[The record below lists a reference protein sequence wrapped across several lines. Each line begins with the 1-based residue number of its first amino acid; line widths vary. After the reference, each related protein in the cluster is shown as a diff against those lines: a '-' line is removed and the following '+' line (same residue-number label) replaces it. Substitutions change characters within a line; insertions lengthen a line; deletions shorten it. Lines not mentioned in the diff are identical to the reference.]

1 MSNFDLVSAVRPQ
14 GGWVA
19 VVGIKDGST
28 RQHLVTT
35 REEFDTRVERFVS
48 QQYNVFFGLA
58 KYRDGESRSKQ
69 NVESLQCFWL
79 DIDCG
84 EGKDYP
90 DQRTGLLALKAFC
103 ASTGLPKP
111 TVINSGRGLHVYW
124 TLDCDITREE
134 WEPVAA
140 RLKEVCRTQ
149 GLYPDPSCFEAA
161 RILRVPGT
169 FNFKGDTPLPVTVV
183 TVGDITTLDNIREV
197 LGVRATMQPLVAATH
212 RKSALGQLLQSSME
226 SSFTKI
232 IGMAE
237 HGCAQLN
244 SCYEERAHLSEP
256 RWFDALSVA
265 KFCSD
270 RDEAIHSISA
280 DHPDYDPGLVQ
291 QKLRH
296 IVGPHTCVAF
306 AGNNPDGCNGCPHK
320 GKIKSPIVLG
330 REVIAATQEDNI
342 VEDVTAAGEAQVY
355 HIPEYPFP
363 YIRGKN
369 GGIWRKG
376 IEGEEGEKSKDVL
389 VYAHDLYMVKR
400 MDDPNEE
407 GVVLFRLHS
416 PKDGVREFTMS
427 NSKVTDGAELR
438 KALAAKHIIL
448 PKKQYDMLV
457 DYIIRSFEHLFTTAE
472 VEQMRNQF
480 GWADGDSKFIIGD
493 REISADGVYHSPP
506 SSVTRNFTEL
516 LEPVGTLEGW
526 KEVFDLYGRPGLE
539 AHAFGAA
546 TAFGAPLLKFSG
558 HRGAIINLIHP
569 SSGTGKTTVLH
580 MVNSVWGN
588 PVQLCAKK
596 DDTLNA
602 KVFKLG
608 VMCNLPICFDEMTNT
623 EPEELSEL
631 TYLIS
636 QGNGKDRMK
645 ASSNAMRHNNTS
657 WQTIAICS
665 SNNSFY
671 EKLEIKRDSPQGEMM
686 RVLEYYLDYSDAID
700 MELGKLMFDHQLQ
713 ANYGHAGEIYA
724 RYVLNNHEE
733 VKGLFMTIQQKID
746 RKLKL
751 TQRERF
757 WSATVAANIT
767 GIYIAVRLGLVN
779 WNVGRIF
786 KWACGMLESLRV
798 ATTPQVDATKQLLGE
813 FLMNRIDNILVVNG
827 GIDRR
832 NNLEALPIL
841 EPRRELLVRYEPD
854 KARVF
859 VATSAFRRFC
869 IIRGVSYRDSVRK
882 MESIGLILG
891 SGAKRMSKGMKVSL
905 PSVHALELDATH
917 PEFAALGDIIPVEV
931 AATGTQAPEAVVEEQ
946 GEA

>member
-1 MSNFDLVSAVRPQ
+1 MSNFDLVSAVRPS
-14 GGWVA
+14 GGWLA

-28 RQHLVTT
+28 RQQLVDT
-35 REEFDTRVERFVS
+35 REEFDTWVERFVR
-48 QQYNVFFGLA
+48 QEYNVFFGLA

-90 DQRTGLLALKAFC
+90 DQRTGLVALKSFC

-111 TVINSGRGLHVYW
+111 TVVNSGRGLHVYW
-124 TLDCDITREE
+124 TLDREISRE
-134 WEPVAA
+134 DWEPVAA
-140 RLKEVCRTQ
+140 RLKEVCRAQ
-149 GLYPDPSCFEAA
+149 ALYPDPSCFEAA

-169 FNFKGDTPLPVTVV
+169 YNFKGDAPTPVTVV
-183 TVGDITTLDNIREV
+183 TVGDITTYNNMREV
-197 LGVRATMQPLVAATH
+197 LGVKVAPRPPAPAA
-212 RKSALGQLLQSSME
+212 RPMSALGQLIQSSME
-226 SSFTKI
+226 SSFAKI
-232 IGMAE
+232 ISLAE
-237 HGCAQLN
+237 RGCAQLN

-280 DHPDYDPGLVQ
+280 DHPDYDPALVE
-291 QKLRH
+291 QKLKH
-296 IVGPHTCVAF
+296 IVGPHTCAAF
-306 AGNNPDGCNGCPHK
+306 AGNNPDGCAGCPHK
-320 GKIKSPIVLG
+320 GKIKSPITLG
-330 REVIAATQEDNI
+330 REVVAATPEDN
-342 VEDVTAAGEAQVY
+342 VVQDKAPTGETQVY
-355 HIPEYPFP
+355 RIPEYPFP
-363 YIRGKN
+363 YVRGKN

-376 IEGEEGEKSKDVL
+376 VETADGEKAEDVL
-389 VYAHDLYMVKR
+389 VYAHDLYLVKR

-407 GVVLFRLHS
+407 GVVLFRLHA
-416 PKDGVREFTMS
+416 PKDGVKEFTLS
-427 NSKVTDGAELR
+427 NAKVTDGAELR

-457 DYIIRSFEHLFTTAE
+457 DYIIRSFDHLFNSTG

-493 REISADGVYHSPP
+493 RELSADGVYHSPP
-506 SSVTRNFTEL
+506 SSVTRNLVEY
-516 LEPVGTLEGW
+516 LEPAGTLEAW
-526 KEVFDLYGRPGLE
+526 KEVFNLYGRPGLE

-558 HRGAIINLIHP
+558 HRGAIINIIHP
-569 SSGTGKTTVLH
+569 NSGTGKTTILH
-580 MVNSVWGN
+580 MCNSVWGH

-623 EPEELSEL
+623 PPEELSEL

-657 WQTIAICS
+657 WQTIAVCS
-665 SNNSFY
+665 SNLSFY
-671 EKLEIKRDSPQGEMM
+671 DKLEILRESPQGEMM

-700 MELGKLMFDHQLQ
+700 TELGKLMFDHQLQ
-713 ANYGHAGEIYA
+713 ANYGHAGDIYA
-724 RYVLNNHEE
+724 RYILNNYEE
-733 VKGLFMTIQQKID
+733 VKNLFLTIQQKID

-757 WSATVAANIT
+757 WSATVASNIT

-779 WNVGRIF
+779 WDVGRIF
-786 KWACGMLESLRV
+786 KWACQMLENLRK
-798 ATTPQVDATKQLLGE
+798 ATKPQVDTTKHLLGE
-813 FLMNRIDNILVVNG
+813 FLMNRIDNVLVVNG
-827 GIDRR
+827 GLDRR
-832 NNLEALPIL
+832 NNRESLPTL

-854 KARVF
+854 TAKVF
-859 VATSAFRRFC
+859 VASSAFRRFC
-869 IIRGVSYRDSVRK
+869 ALRGVSYRNATRK
-882 MESIGLILG
+882 MEDMGMLLST
-891 SGAKRMSKGMKVSL
+891 GAKRMSKGMKVSL
-905 PSVHALELDATH
+905 PSVHALELDASH
-917 PEFAALGDIIPVEV
+917 PEFAALGDIIPTEPTTK
-931 AATGTQAPEAVVEEQ
+931 ATT
-946 GEA
+946 GEASGASEA

>member
-14 GGWVA
+14 GGWIA
-19 VVGIKDGST
+19 VVGIKDGNT
-28 RQHLVTT
+28 RQQLVAT
-35 REEFDTRVERFVS
+35 REEFDTWVDRLVS

-90 DQRTGLLALKAFC
+90 DQRAGLIALQGFC

-124 TLDCDITREE
+124 TLDREITRGE
-134 WEPVAA
+134 WEPAAA

-169 FNFKGDTPLPVTVV
+169 FNFKGDNPLPVTVV
-183 TVGDITTLDNIREV
+183 TVGSVTTYDDIRET
-197 LGVRATMQPLVAATH
+197 LGVKALAHPSIAPARRM
-212 RKSALGQLLQSSME
+212 SALGQLIQSSME
-226 SSFTKI
+226 SNFAKI
-232 IGMAE
+232 LAMGE
-237 HGCAQLN
+237 QGCAQLN
-244 SCYEERAHLSEP
+244 SCYEEQAHLSEP
-256 RWFDALSVA
+256 RWFNALSVA

-270 RDEAIHSISA
+270 RDEAIHSISSG
-280 DHPDYDPGLVQ
+280 HPDYDPTLVQ

-296 IVGPHTCVAF
+296 IVGPHTCSAF

-320 GKIKSPIVLG
+320 GKIKSPIMLG
-330 REVIAATQEDNI
+330 REVVAATSEDN
-342 VEDVTAAGEAQVY
+342 VVQDVAPSGEAQVY

-376 IEGEEGEKSKDVL
+376 IEGDEGEKAKDVL

-416 PKDGVREFTMS
+416 PKDGVREFTLS
-427 NSKVTDGAELR
+427 NSKVTDGSELR

-457 DYIIRSFEHLFTTAE
+457 DYIIRSFDHLFTTTG

-493 REISADGVYHSPP
+493 KELTADGVYHSPP
-506 SSVTRNFTEL
+506 SSVTRNFTDL
-516 LEPVGTLEGW
+516 LEPAGTLEKW

-558 HRGAIINLIHP
+558 HRGAIINIIHP
-569 SSGTGKTTVLH
+569 SSGTGKTTILH
-580 MVNSVWGN
+580 MANSVWGN

-602 KVFKLG
+602 KIFKLG

-623 EPEELSEL
+623 DPDELSEL

-636 QGNGKDRMK
+636 QGTGKDRMK

-657 WQTIAICS
+657 WQTIAVCS
-665 SNNSFY
+665 SNTSFY

-724 RYVLNNHEE
+724 RYILNNYEE
-733 VKGLFMTIQQKID
+733 VKKLFLTIQQKID

-751 TQRERF
+751 TQSERF
-757 WSATVAANIT
+757 WSATVASNIT

-779 WNVGRIF
+779 WDVGRIF
-786 KWACGMLESLRV
+786 KWACDMLESLRRITKPQED
-798 ATTPQVDATKQLLGE
+798 ATTQLLGE

-827 GIDRR
+827 GADRR
-832 NNLEALPIL
+832 TSLESLPTL

-854 KARVF
+854 QGKVF
-859 VATSAFRRFC
+859 VASSAFRKFC
-869 IIRGVSYRDSVRK
+869 VLRSVSYRDTVRK
-882 MESIGLILG
+882 MENCGLIVS

-905 PSVHALELDATH
+905 PSVHSLEFDVGH
-917 PEFAALGDIIPVEV
+917 PEFISMNTILPAEARPAEAA
-931 AATGTQAPEAVVEEQ
+931 VEEQ
-946 GEA
+946 NEA